1 MVPYSERRH
10 RLNGVEVDP
19 VMVAVY
25 HRLLRLV
32 EEKEDLLTAEILF
45 RVYYRLKEHVT
56 NRPSYPPHD
65 TWSEISSYLTNGTVL
80 VGEGA

>member
-1 MVPYSERRH
+1 MNPDENGTIISPSERRH

-32 EEKEDLLTAEILF
+32 
-45 RVYYRLKEHVT
+45 
-56 NRPSYPPHD
+56 
-65 TWSEISSYLTNGTVL
+65 
-80 VGEGA
+80 